1 MDEQELIMCMY
12 QNTNTA
18 LQSINDLIKKS
29 KDKTFSDLL
38 NAQYKRYED
47 YNNALESYAK
57 QRNIE
62 LKENNWIE
70 KVKLWSGIQMGTLT
84 DTTTRHL
91 AELMLSGTVM
101 GTVNCYKAREDYK
114 NAPSEALD
122 LLNKLEQMEE
132 DNFNELKKYLKC
144 GN

>member
-29 KDKTFSDLL
+29 KDKTFIDLL